1 MPIDSGTNYKATGAS
16 RSWQPVIAGRKT
28 SPAAVLYGGGGAN
41 ARNNV
46 PTQLTRVPD
55 KILSPIVPL
64 YREVEA
70 AANQY
75 EDDEQEESY
84 NNSSSSQSGPRPHHH
99 QQEHSSSFAESD
111 SAGTM
116 NSSRR
121 EQLLE
126 LVEQACF
133 IHASRLCKFIKFHR
147 CEQRRAVA
155 KQQLQR
161 GELVQQRGT
170 QLAALWKEMKILQ
183 KLKEQL
189 RRSRSHLSGG
199 PGSRSAGLHLLEE
212 DEASSSDGHP
222 HIANLHAFVETRS
235 DLWFVLENGGTPI
248 SKQLSHVKG
257 EFVRNTRMYR
267 VHHLEWYEELKNS
280 LHPLRFF
287 LRQVLA
293 AFAFL
298 HSADCE
304 IAHADVKPENI
315 LRNAQSGLVKLCDF
329 GSAFS
334 AREDAPSSLGTPEY
348 MAPEQLDRQINWQQT
363 STGGGGASSSGG
375 RYSSTAGGGSGGVT
389 GRISAIISTGGG
401 STSAST
407 SGTSGGG
414 PSTSSGLAPRTS
426 ATELARRDALINKYC
441 GAGSAAATSSAPAKG
456 GPSSVA
462 AAPPVGGGARDDAK
476 VLEHLAG
483 DMWSVGM
490 IFLELCHG
498 VPLWLSYDCCVG
510 QRKTQG
516 LLGASGR
523 DFRKIRQKQ
532 ISVVKSLEALLRRD
546 CFGLQIGDSELALNF
561 LACLLQPNPR
571 ERLTAPESLAH
582 PFLAAD

>member
-1 MPIDSGTNYKATGAS
+1 VYGNRWP
-16 RSWQPVIAGRKT
+16 
-28 SPAAVLYGGGGAN
+28 GGGTTSTN
-41 ARNNV
+41 
-46 PTQLTRVPD
+46 RVD
-55 KILSPIVPL
+55 V
-64 YREVEA
+64 
-70 AANQY
+70 
-75 EDDEQEESY
+75 D
-84 NNSSSSQSGPRPHHH
+84 HHH
-99 QQEHSSSFAESD
+99 VHGGGEQSSFPFRRGRLLGRGGCAIVWLANRDQNE
-111 SAGTM
+111 APGG
-116 NSSRR
+116 SRTR
-121 EQLLE
+121 TYAVKQ
-126 LVEQACF
+126 
-133 IHASRLCKFIKFHR
+133 
-147 CEQRRAVA
+147 VA